1 MKKLRL
7 EEIESCP
14 KVIISGRIRGRLAC
28 RELQGPREG
37 RVYGWGTWGRGA
49 LRALGGEAFSEDT
62 EVGFLHLQQPGAWLS
77 GEIPHPWGG
86 RISPNSV
93 LPFCSFYFPSDCES
107 PLPSPPPPCLG
118 TFGSPLALHLPAFS
132 SGLDPLG
139 LRPGFKGAQLRE
151 TRRRHLWGGRL
162 ARLA

>member
-28 RELQGPREG
+28 RELQRPRED
-37 RVYGWGTWGRGA
+37 RVYGWGTWGSGA
-49 LRALGGEAFSEDT
+49 LRASGGEAFSEGR
-62 EVGFLHLQQPGAWLS
+62 EVG
-77 GEIPHPWGG
+77 EMPHPWGG

-93 LPFCSFYFPSDCES
+93 LPFCSFYFPSDSES

-118 TFGSPLALHLPAFS
+118 TFGSPLALHLPAFP

-139 LRPGFKGAQLRE
+139 LRPGFKGAQL
-151 TRRRHLWGGRL
+151 
-162 ARLA
+162 